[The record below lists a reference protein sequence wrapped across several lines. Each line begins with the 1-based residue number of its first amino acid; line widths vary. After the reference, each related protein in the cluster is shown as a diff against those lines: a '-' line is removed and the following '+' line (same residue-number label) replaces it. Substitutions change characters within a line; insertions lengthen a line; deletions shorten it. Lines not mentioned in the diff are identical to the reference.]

1 MANLISYTTDCPECK
16 KNNVE
21 AKLSLDMDSGKI
33 ICGANAAHEFAELP
47 DEPAPVLED
56 VKPDETNK
64 LETET
69 APEVAQTATID
80 STLTGPERMAEIMAK
95 RVPEVAVKPPMFVMP
110 PAAQKELA
118 TMEFKPRQ
126 TFAVIQNVSLGGSVI
141 LPGGD
146 ALCGI
151 RLAET
156 WVSALAA
163 VGEESRPV
171 RSVAEILQE
180 IVDQAALEWFAPARP
195 SR

>member
-56 VKPDETNK
+56 VRPDETNK
-64 LETET
+64 LETGT
-69 APEVAQTATID
+69 APQVAQTVTID
-80 STLTGPERMAEIMAK
+80 GALTGPERMAEIMAK
-95 RVPEVAVKPPMFVMP
+95 RVPEVAVKPPVF
-110 PAAQKELA
+110 
-118 TMEFKPRQ
+118 EFANIGPKP
-126 TFAVIQNVSLGGSVI
+126 VIIEASSSDSVTVSVGIGGAVI

-151 RLAET
+151 RVAEA
-156 WVSALAA
+156 WISAMQSI
-163 VGEESRPV
+163 GEESRPP
-171 RSVAEILQE
+171 RSVADVLQE
-180 IVDQAALEWFAPARP
+180 YVDQGLLDWFCQPMQTK
-195 SR
+195 